1 MVPSLLLSP
10 LLFIIVIIS
19 GAPKVP
25 NVKWEDIGGL
35 IEAKREILDT
45 VQLPLQHPEL
55 FGKGI
60 SLIL

>member
-1 MVPSLLLSP
+1 
-10 LLFIIVIIS
+10 
-19 GAPKVP
+19 VP

-55 FGKGI
+55 FGKGTQI
-60 SLIL
+60 WSP